1 MKETESID
9 EFAGK
14 ISCLVSKF
22 SGLGAVLEDNVLVLA
37 QAPNALYSN
46 SVIGYVLIL

>member
-14 ISCLVSKF
+14 ISALASKF
-22 SGLGAVLEDNVLVLA
+22 SGLGKSLEDDALVKKL
-37 QAPNALYSN
+37 LDCGRGRGRG
-46 SVIGYVLIL
+46 I